1 MTTEERRIAALK
13 TSLAKLEEG
22 KAAVEDAADKLE
34 TLLSELRVAPR
45 AEKTNVS
52 NAIETA
58 LEALRTARV
67 KVQEAEKVIAT
78 EALAP

>member
-1 MTTEERRIAALK
+1 VTEESRKAALK
-13 TSLAKLEEG
+13 TSLSKLEEG
-22 KAAVEDAADKLE
+22 KAAVEDAATKLE

-45 AEKTNVS
+45 AEKTSVS

-58 LEALRTARV
+58 LERLRTARV

-78 EALAP
+78 EALVP